1 LIVQEVLS
9 EDEIL
14 EVATTN
20 QRINGAIQQF
30 ATKIK
35 NGKISP
41 EDVQKILQTASQLDV
56 ENPNE
61 EDVKNSIP
69 NANLFMQLTPEQR
82 KSFIEKMKKRF
93 SSVSTQDPKA
103 VDNLKKDLENEED
116 PEKQKNMLVKAV
128 DAGIITK
135 DQAEDTAKK
144 IDDQEKTEED
154 DEVDV
159 EAVKKKYNLLFNLA
173 EEAWGDTPAYQQ
185 NKELYVKVLAY
196 VLYYLDNNSKGLQEF
211 IEDAISGTNIS
222 KKEFRKAIIYSK
234 KTGIDEPQKV
244 LTILF
249 GNEKWKKAFKDV
261 MNGKIDATEISP
273 STDTAATG
281 ELPQDQ
287 KKLAGD
293 TAGDPADDTEA
304 TALVRQERQ
313 EVAAAVEQAT
323 NEENISDDFDK
334 SDAEVPQLQ
343 FDQYMKS
350 LDKFFGMGESNKPSF
365 MKVFFLYQQVA
376 YLQGDLLPT
385 LNDIIKPP
393 SFDKDQAGDQ
403 DLAFSDVDRGD
414 VATDAPQDTV
424 SEQTRVYT
432 DKSGKMFTKKGQ
444 AADDYD
450 MGRRAGKKVKAGMDR
465 LSQLFSS
472 DGEQKKDVEVTKKA
486 KVSLKRELA
495 AQADVLAQCKKIVT
509 SYKKYGT
516 ASSLDPEFDG
526 SSLEKQLKKILN
538 VIQTHNARLVR
549 IMAEMIENYEAEA
562 RGQVQEAN
570 GDVDKKAKIDKIR
583 EVYNSMGQ
591 NYKRSLRTSLENK
604 EYKKAKKSA
613 EEILSLAKEIVPFF
627 PKMIVHSQSNKVISL
642 SDAINAL
649 DGQIK
654 SYKGILRD
662 IFETVR
668 DDAVAPEHVSQ
679 MCIQIEQMCSM
690 ISDNFDVRCPID
702 ENDKK
707 LIKEKTPQPQA
718 SLTDEE
724 AVEDTPETD
733 SPESA
738 PTEPEGDPSGPEGG
752 PDSPEGQPDSP
763 EALPT
768 SSGDQKALPG
778 SEEEPPKQL
787 AQEPD
792 DPKDPPGDD
801 GASAPE
807 AAKNHPRWNK
817 LTPEKKRAVANF
829 FKRLDTKLDL
839 QEDRSKDSETFDKAQ
854 YKAFSSL
861 VAAIKKRYGQQAS
874 RDVQGALR
882 KLENESPEDYK
893 ELSEVALAD
902 PDYIMHLLNPIGEK
916 HLLKRAQKILKQT
929 KAITKQLQRLKNPDA
944 AWRRVGQ
951 LSNSIEKL
959 QKAPIK
965 GKSKGGGVEYTY
977 GDDYVVIVW
986 DRNGR
991 PETYVEDLTKLKEL
1005 GVLSGF
1011 FEIDP
1016 DKALSQVGIMTQE
1029 KQLNNSSRWSDALTL
1044 KQILD
1049 NYSDPK
1055 KFAEWLKDP
1064 LSKKVSGSSRSG
1076 NKNKKASG
1084 KGLKRLYSM
1093 IDEGLPGQNAADFV
1107 TIFQAYSQ
1115 NPKLANNKKTIFSGP
1130 DKLAKPPV
1138 FYKKD
1143 GIDSLLMSKGK
1154 DKIIEYM
1161 STKAVEYV
1169 QKNQNLEENIIKK
1182 LIPIIERLY
1191 RGSDG

>member
-1 LIVQEVLS
+1 MNKKTIAAGVFRHPLIQEIVSKNIIDTSTINRLIVQEVLS

-14 EVATTN
+14 EAATIN
-20 QRINGAIQQF
+20 QRMNGAIQQV

-35 NGKISP
+35 DGKISP

-61 EDVKNSIP
+61 EDVKKSIP

-82 KSFIEKMKKRF
+82 KIFIEKMKKRF
-93 SSVSTQDPKA
+93 SSVKTRDPKA

-128 DAGIITK
+128 DSEIITK

-144 IDDQEKTEED
+144 IDDQAKTEED

-173 EEAWGDTPAYQQ
+173 EEVWGDTPAYQQ
-185 NKELYVKVLAY
+185 SKELYVKVLAY
-196 VLYYLDNNSKGLQEF
+196 VLYYLDNNAKGLQEF
-211 IEDAISGTNIS
+211 IGDAVSGTSIE
-222 KKEFRKAIIYSK
+222 KKELRKAIIYSK
-234 KTGIDEPQKV
+234 KTGIDEPQTV

-249 GNEKWKKAFKDV
+249 ANENWRKAFKDV
-261 MNGKIDATEISP
+261 MNGKIDAIEVSP
-273 STDTAATG
+273 STDTTATS

-287 KKLAGD
+287 KRLAGD
-293 TAGDPADDTEA
+293 TVDDTVDDTET
-304 TALVRQERQ
+304 TALVRQEKQ

-414 VATDAPQDTV
+414 VATDAPEDTV
-424 SEQTRVYT
+424 SEQTRVYS

-450 MGRRAGKKVKAGMDR
+450 MGRRAGEKVKAGMDR

-486 KVSLKRELA
+486 KVSLKREIA

-562 RGQVQEAN
+562 LGQIQEAN

-604 EYKKAKKSA
+604 EYKKAKNSA

-642 SDAINAL
+642 SDAISAL

-668 DDAVAPEHVSQ
+668 EDAVAPEHVGQ

-690 ISDNFDVRCPID
+690 ISANFDIRCPID
-702 ENDKK
+702 ESDKK
-707 LIKEKTPQPQA
+707 LIKEKTPQPQV

-733 SPESA
+733 SLEST
-738 PTEPEGDPSGPEGG
+738 PTEPDGGTSDPTEPDGGTSDPSGSEDE
-752 PDSPEGQPDSP
+752 PDSPK
-763 EALPT
+763 ALPT
-768 SSGDQKALPG
+768 SSGDQNALPG
-778 SEEEPPKQL
+778 SEKRPSLP
-787 AQEPD
+787 A
-792 DPKDPPGDD
+792 G
-801 GASAPE
+801 
-807 AAKNHPRWNK
+807 
-817 LTPEKKRAVANF
+817 EKKALPGAEDSSPQYTLADNYDDSDLRKSWNSSNRDKGFNFDNDLKSWINF
-829 FKRLDTKLDL
+829 FGPYIPKGILR
-839 QEDRSKDSETFDKAQ
+839 E
-854 YKAFSSL
+854 
-861 VAAIKKRYGQQAS
+861 KKS
-874 RDVQGALR
+874 T
-882 KLENESPEDYK
+882 ST
-893 ELSEVALAD
+893 
-902 PDYIMHLLNPIGEK
+902 PIGKMVDTGTFTK
-916 HLLKRAQKILKQT
+916 HKEEILQKFK
-929 KAITKQLQRLKNPDA
+929 
-944 AWRRVGQ
+944 
-951 LSNSIEKL
+951 KL
-959 QKAPIK
+959 Q
-965 GKSKGGGVEYTY
+965 G
-977 GDDYVVIVW
+977 
-986 DRNGR
+986 
-991 PETYVEDLTKLKEL
+991 
-1005 GVLSGF
+1005 
-1011 FEIDP
+1011 
-1016 DKALSQVGIMTQE
+1016 
-1029 KQLNNSSRWSDALTL
+1029 
-1044 KQILD
+1044 
-1049 NYSDPK
+1049 SDPK
-1055 KFAEWLKDP
+1055 KAASIDRI
-1064 LSKKVSGSSRSG
+1064 SK
-1076 NKNKKASG
+1076 A
-1084 KGLKRLYSM
+1084 L
-1093 IDEGLPGQNAADFV
+1093 
-1107 TIFQAYSQ
+1107 
-1115 NPKLANNKKTIFSGP
+1115 
-1130 DKLAKPPV
+1130 
-1138 FYKKD
+1138 
-1143 GIDSLLMSKGK
+1143 SKGK
-1154 DKIIEYM
+1154 KGPGVTRKFSTLIRSVRKPKKI
-1161 STKAVEYV
+1161 
-1169 QKNQNLEENIIKK
+1169 EESLIKK
-1182 LIPIIERLY
+1182 LIPIINDLY